1 MRIRLII
8 AIVAFA
14 LAGCASDS
22 AVRWAQGQ
30 QAYNDTMQTIITYR
44 APCVPGQMAGAGP
57 EHPLCKIDDEEYRD
71 IEAVRMAADAVLR
84 HIDVAATSGNS
95 DLVASLLVQLDG
107 LLTRLVAARIAAE
120 MQDHVPIE

>member
-1 MRIRLII
+1 MRIKLIF
-8 AIVAFA
+8 AVLAFA

-30 QAYNDTMQTIITYR
+30 QAYNDTLQTLITYR

-57 EHPLCKIDDEEYRD
+57 EHPLCKIDDGEYRD

-84 HIDVAATSGNS
+84 HLDVAATSGNS
-95 DLVASLLVQLDG
+95 NLVASLLTQLDG

-120 MQDHVPIE
+120 TQDQGPPE